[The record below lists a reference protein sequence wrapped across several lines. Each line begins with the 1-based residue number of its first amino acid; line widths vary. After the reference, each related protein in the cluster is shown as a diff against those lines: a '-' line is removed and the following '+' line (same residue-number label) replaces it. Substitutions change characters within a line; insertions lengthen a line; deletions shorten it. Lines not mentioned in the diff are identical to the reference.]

1 MNEFDSPLAA
11 FLFWENKTP
20 NQIFLKQPNKGILK
34 TYTYKQAGEEIRK
47 IAHKL
52 IDFNFEK
59 KSHIALL
66 SKNCAQWL
74 ISDLAISMANHV
86 SIPIY
91 PSLNDESINQILV
104 HSESKAIIVGK
115 LDNYESQKQGIPKIP
130 IIGMKEYGINE
141 KISWEDIVS
150 KELKEI
156 ELPKLDSSELHTI
169 IYTSGTTGTPKGVMH
184 TIGNFMNSINTL
196 TPVLNL
202 CKHPRFFSYLP
213 LAHVAERLIWTY
225 ALSLGGSL
233 RFPDSLATFA
243 TDLEETQPQAFFA
256 VPRIW
261 TKFQEKIL
269 EKIPQK
275 KLSFLLSIPIL
286 NKIIKSKLQKKLGLK
301 ECQIAISA
309 AAPLAKDVI
318 DWYSTIGIEVLQVYG
333 MTEDCCISHFNIK
346 KANKVG
352 TVGKALPGVKVK
364 FSTDSEILIKNES
377 LFKGYYKSP
386 ETTAEV
392 LREDGY
398 FHTGDSGEYDHDGFL
413 TITGRVKD
421 LFKTDKG
428 KYISPSHMELEFS
441 DNLDIDQICIVG
453 TGIPQPIALVVISEK
468 AKLKSKEELSQSL
481 LNTVSQVN
489 PLFEKHEKIE
499 KVVVMSEDW
508 TVDNGL
514 LTPTL
519 KVKRNRIEK
528 IHQGFYKSWFLSEDK
543 VVFEP

>member
-1 MNEFDSPLAA
+1 MNVFKSPLEA
-11 FLFWENKTP
+11 FLYWEKEVP
-20 NQIFLKQPNKGILK
+20 NHLFLKQSNDGFLK
-34 TYTYKQAGEEIRK
+34 TYTYKEAGEEIRK
-47 IAHKL
+47 IATKL
-52 IDFNFEK
+52 LSYKFEK

-66 SKNCAQWL
+66 SKNCPQWL

-91 PSLNDESINQILV
+91 PSLNDESINQILL
-104 HSESKAIIVGK
+104 HSESKAIIAGK
-115 LDNYESQKQGIPKIP
+115 LDNYQAQKSGIPKIP
-130 IIGMKEYGINE
+130 IIGIKEYGINE
-141 KISWEDIVS
+141 EECWEDIVGE
-150 KELKEI
+150 ELKEI
-156 ELPKLDSSELHTI
+156 EIPKLDSNDLHTI

-184 TIGNFMNSINTL
+184 TIGNFMSSINTL
-196 TPVLNL
+196 VPVLDVP
-202 CKHPRFFSYLP
+202 KHPRFFSYLP
-213 LAHVAERLIWTY
+213 LAHVAERLIWTF
-225 ALSLGGSL
+225 ALTQGSSI
-233 RFPDSLATFA
+233 RFPDTLATFA
-243 TDLEETQPQAFFA
+243 IELEETQPHVLFA

-269 EKIPQK
+269 ENIPQK
-275 KLSFLLSIPIL
+275 KLSTLLKIPIL

-301 ECQIAISA
+301 YCGISISG

-318 DWYSTIGIEVLQVYG
+318 DWYSTIGIEILQVYG
-333 MTEDCCISHFNIK
+333 MTEDCCISHFNLK
-346 KANKVG
+346 GANKVG
-352 TVGKALPGVKVK
+352 TVGKALPGVKIK
-364 FSTDSEILIKNES
+364 FSADGEILIKNEC

-386 ETTAEV
+386 DTTAEV

-398 FHTGDSGEYDHDGFL
+398 FHTGDSGEYDHEGFL

-421 LFKTDKG
+421 QFKTDKG

-441 DNLDIDQICIVG
+441 DNLDIDQICVVG

-468 AKLKSKEELSQSL
+468 AKLKPREELSKSL
-481 LNTVSQVN
+481 LDTVTQIN
-489 PLFEKHEKIE
+489 PHFEKHERLE
-499 KVVVMSEDW
+499 KVIVMSEDW

-528 IHQGFYKSWFLSEDK
+528 IHQGFYKSWFLNPDK